1 MESASNGLA
10 DLIHN
15 LQQKYDAMDHEERI
29 KKNSAGSKLKNQID
43 SYTKI
48 LLNPEPVKD
57 PKADRA
63 AERERELIEKC
74 YRKMGI
80 IESSRNVVSPTS
92 SSTSKTDTM
101 DHEKRIEK
109 GSFQNFFWP
118 FREP

>member
-15 LQQKYDAMDHEERI
+15 MQQKYDAMDHEERI
-29 KKNSAGSKLKNQID
+29 KKGSAGFRLKNQID
-43 SYTKI
+43 FYTKI
-48 LLNPEPVKD
+48 SLNPEPVID

-63 AERERELIEKC
+63 AERERELIDKY
-74 YRKMGI
+74 YRKMG

-101 DHEKRIEK
+101 DHRIKK
-109 GSFQNFFWP
+109 GSFKIFFWP